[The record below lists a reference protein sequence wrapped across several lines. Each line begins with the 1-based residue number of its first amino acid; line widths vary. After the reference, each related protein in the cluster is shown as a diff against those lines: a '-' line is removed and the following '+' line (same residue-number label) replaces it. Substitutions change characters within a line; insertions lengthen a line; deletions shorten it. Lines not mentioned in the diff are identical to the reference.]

1 MAMVDFST
9 GFGRHVSARLRREQI
24 IWLTTVDRRRS
35 PQPRPVWFQWNG
47 STILIFSQ
55 RQGAKVGH
63 IRRNPCVA
71 LNLNSDPLGDEVTV
85 ILGQARVLKRWPA
98 GTRIAEYLK
107 KYRRGLRNLGMTPE
121 SFRKD
126 YGVPI
131 EIRPA
136 AIRGF

>member
-1 MAMVDFST
+1 MVDFST
-9 GFGRHVSARLRREQI
+9 GFGRHASTRLRREQI
-24 IWLTTVDRRRS
+24 IWLTTVDRRRC

-55 RQGAKVGH
+55 PQGAKVGH
-63 IRRNPCVA
+63 IRRNPSVA

-98 GTRIAEYLK
+98 RTRVAEYFK
-107 KYRRGLRNLGMTPE
+107 KYRRGLRNLGMAPE

-126 YGVPI
+126 YCVPI

-136 AIRGF
+136 ALRGF